1 MALGFP
7 GRSARRFTVDL
18 PLVAL
23 SLTALAHWIRG
34 APADAVIFLTVAL
47 MLVITE
53 WRGIREDT
61 VAAQP
66 LRVPGVAVLATGL
79 LVLSFGRASVP
90 VIVAISIIG
99 LASLYAEWRDPS
111 LPADRPVPRGSWMW
125 AAVGVSW
132 LAWEFIS
139 FVYEQGA
146 GGLSLTHPT
155 MSDLID
161 PLLTN
166 RIPQTV
172 AITGWLAAG
181 LAMLRAAAAARR
193 S

>member
-7 GRSARRFTVDL
+7 GRSARRVTVDL
-18 PLVAL
+18 PVVVL

-47 MLVITE
+47 ILVITE
-53 WRGIREDT
+53 WRGVREDT
-61 VAAQP
+61 VAAEP
-66 LRVPGVAVLATGL
+66 FRVPGIAVVVTGL

-90 VIVAISIIG
+90 VVVAISAIG
-99 LASLYAEWRDPS
+99 LVALYAEWRDPS
-111 LPADRPVPRGSWMW
+111 LPADRPVPRRTWMW

-132 LAWEFIS
+132 LAWEFVS

-166 RIPQTV
+166 RILQTV